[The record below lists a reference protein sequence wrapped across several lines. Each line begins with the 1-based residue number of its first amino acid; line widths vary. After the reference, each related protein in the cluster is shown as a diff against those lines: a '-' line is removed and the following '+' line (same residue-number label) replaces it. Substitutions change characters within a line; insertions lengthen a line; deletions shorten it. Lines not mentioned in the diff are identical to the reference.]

1 MASNGCSALLTAAA
15 LLAAFSL
22 SACGPITATTT
33 IAEATVAVGAA
44 DGVEAEKFAV
54 YEYTSAH
61 QYLRKAREEEGYS
74 DFQAAIDLAKKAKE
88 YAEEARTK
96 AMSNPERGLPAGG
109 AVDTPAKTGPSG
121 SKL

>member
-1 MASNGCSALLTAAA
+1 MTTTRWLRAGLYCV
-15 LLAAFSL
+15 LAFL
-22 SACGPITATTT
+22 GGCGPITSTTT

-74 DFQAAIDLAKKAKE
+74 DFQAAIDLAKKARE
-88 YAEEARTK
+88 FAEMAREL
-96 AMSNPERGLPAGG
+96 AMSNPGREMNAPG
-109 AVDTPAKTGPSG
+109 AVDPRPHDAVKGVTGDS
-121 SKL
+121 L